1 MKQSD
6 FAHTEMAILGSFDCS
21 HQPFFQI
28 KADRTLTRDTL
39 NAPDYWQTDNSNG
52 LVMVIH
58 NYHPNIDLLRTTGSN
73 ERM

>member
-39 NAPDYWQTDNSNG
+39 NAPDY
-52 LVMVIH
+52 
-58 NYHPNIDLLRTTGSN
+58 
-73 ERM
+73 